1 MIPILGFLAP
11 LLGKVLDKIPDA
23 GKRAEIELELQKVL
37 MENEGQIRASLIQ
50 SDTNQTEI
58 NKIEA
63 ASDSKFKSGWRPAL
77 AWVGVFAIAWAGLL
91 APVTVFFIELFTG
104 KIVGLPKIDTGL
116 FMTIMTGL
124 LGLGYYRTQEK
135 KDGITK

>member
-1 MIPILGFLAP
+1 MIPLLSIFAP
-11 LLGKVLDKIPDA
+11 TINKLVSLIPDPKKKA
-23 GKRAEIELELQKVL
+23 MLEFELQKVL
-37 MENEGQIRASLIQ
+37 LENEDKLRSALIQ

-77 AWVGVFAIAWAGLL
+77 AWVGVFAIAWAGLI
-91 APVTVFFIELFTG
+91 APVVVFFIELFTG
-104 KIVGLPKIDTGL
+104 KVVGLPKIDTGL

-135 KDGITK
+135 KDGITR

>member
-1 MIPILGFLAP
+1 MLPIIG
-11 LLGKVLDKIPDA
+11 LLSPIIGKVLDKIPDA
-23 GKRAEIELELQKVL
+23 GKKAELELELQKVL
-37 MENEGQIRASLIQ
+37 LENEDKLRSALIQ

-77 AWVGVFAIAWAGLL
+77 AWVGVFAIAWAGLI
-91 APVTVFFIELFTG
+91 APVVVFFIELFTG
-104 KIVGLPKIDTGL
+104 KVVGLPKIDTGL

-135 KDGITK
+135 KDGLTK

>member
-1 MIPILGFLAP
+1 MTP

-23 GKRAEIELELQKVL
+23 GKRAEMELELQKVL
-37 MENEGQIRASLIQ
+37 SANEDKIRSALIQ

-63 ASDSKFKSGWRPAL
+63 ASDNKFKSGWRPAL
-77 AWVGVFAIAWAGLL
+77 AWVGVFAIACAGLF
-91 APVTVFFIELFTG
+91 APVTVFFVQLFTG
-104 KIVGLPKIDTGL
+104 KVVALPQIDTGL

-135 KDGITK
+135 EKGLTK

>member
-1 MIPILGFLAP
+1 MLPLLGLLSP

-23 GKRAEIELELQKVL
+23 GKKAEIQLELEKLI
-37 MENEGQIRASLIQ
+37 MENEAKIMANLVQ
-50 SDTNQTEI
+50 SDTNQAEI

-63 ASDSKFKSGWRPAL
+63 SSESKFKSMWRPAL

-91 APVTVFFIELFTG
+91 APVTVFFIEIFTG
-104 KIVGLPKIDTGL
+104 KLVELPKIDTGL

-124 LGLGYYRTQEK
+124 LGLGFYRTQEK
-135 KDGITK
+135 KEGLIK

>member
-1 MIPILGFLAP
+1 MLPILGFLSP

-23 GKRAEIELELQKVL
+23 GEKAKIQLELQKLL
-37 MENEGQIRASLIQ
+37 MESEDKIRTALVQ
-50 SDTNQTEI
+50 SDTNQAEI

-104 KIVGLPKIDTGL
+104 KVVGLPKIDTGL

-135 KDGITK
+135 EKGITK